1 MASAVVL
8 PGSQRRLRHVEALCF
23 RNLSM
28 PDQERVTRA
37 RGMTLTTRMRRGT
50 VTHRAQTEAKAE
62 TALLP
67 STRFH
72 LYSPNGE
79 VFYTSEVCA
88 SSLHPTFA
96 PLPQDVRSFTS
107 PKLRIVLENV
117 DTGKAIM
124 DVEVDVRRLTFESRT
139 LANARS
145 GNTTGLVM
153 FKCEDGIFKIGGRSR
168 HGPATTENG
177 AAAAEG
183 AQGGGGN
190 SDDEDTWDLVDADCV
205 LREDERKSKGGR
217 LSSTDVLAMT
227 SATVTLADSATT
239 LGEDISTC
247 RAAISQHY
255 AAYENTATSVAA
267 TSTDIVAQRTWEH
280 QILRVASRR
289 QQLEDSNAQKRLEI
303 ATRRAALES
312 DVSTLDTVRSA
323 SPDGAQHEMR
333 LSHRRVE
340 LASQL
345 RAFVNAKNTDAT
357 VLGFT
362 LTDDPSTEDD
372 NVAYGYATAVFK
384 ALCAIFDHTP
394 LNSVQACGSR
404 PWISEGPS
412 DSALP
417 LHVVAKSDK
426 LPFSHGLR
434 LFRANI
440 VVASHAINSQHQA
453 EGLPIALAFRKLLC
467 NS

>member
-1 MASAVVL
+1 MVSMVCGGTASRVHCLFWVHDVKRHLRTSSAMIDTTSSQLHISASTICCGLPVVCERMASAVVL

-72 LYSPNGE
+72 LYSPHGE

-183 AQGGGGN
+183 AQGGGGGN

-205 LREDERKSKGGR
+205 LREDERKRQGR
-217 LSSTDVLAMT
+217 E
-227 SATVTLADSATT
+227 TVVD
-239 LGEDISTC
+239 G
-247 RAAISQHY
+247 RAC
-255 AAYENTATSVAA
+255 
-267 TSTDIVAQRTWEH
+267 DD
-280 QILRVASRR
+280 LRHGNPRR
-289 QQLEDSNAQKRLEI
+289 LCDYP
-303 ATRRAALES
+303 RR
-312 DVSTLDTVRSA
+312 R
-323 SPDGAQHEMR
+323 
-333 LSHRRVE
+333 
-340 LASQL
+340 
-345 RAFVNAKNTDAT
+345 
-357 VLGFT
+357 
-362 LTDDPSTEDD
+362 
-372 NVAYGYATAVFK
+372 Y
-384 ALCAIFDHTP
+384 
-394 LNSVQACGSR
+394 
-404 PWISEGPS
+404 
-412 DSALP
+412 
-417 LHVVAKSDK
+417 
-426 LPFSHGLR
+426 
-434 LFRANI
+434 
-440 VVASHAINSQHQA
+440 
-453 EGLPIALAFRKLLC
+453 
-467 NS
+467 